1 MKKLFFKLS
10 VITTMLITLIMFI
23 TMTIIVINVSDIV

>member
-1 MKKLFFKLS
+1 MKTLFAKLS

-23 TMTIIVINVSDIV
+23 IMTIIIINVNDIV